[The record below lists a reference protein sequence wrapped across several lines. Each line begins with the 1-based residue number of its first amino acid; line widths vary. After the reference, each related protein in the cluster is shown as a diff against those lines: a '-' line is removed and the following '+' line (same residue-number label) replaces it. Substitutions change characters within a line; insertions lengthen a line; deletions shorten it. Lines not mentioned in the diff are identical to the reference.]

1 MKNTLKLTAA
11 LMLTTTAA
19 TAGGIE
25 RGSNAYSVLFE
36 EGNYVALSFSTVR
49 PDVSGD
55 YPAGVPFGGGSTG
68 NMSKD
73 YTNAGLALKYELNN
87 RFDVG
92 LFLNQPY
99 GANADY
105 PDGAYAGLSA
115 DWESNQIAL
124 VLKYQATPN
133 ISVFGGI
140 RSVESQADIAIPDA
154 VIRGG
159 IAQSAQDAADAG
171 DLATAGVLSNIAST
185 TAAGALGYSAETDD
199 SRETSYI
206 LGAAYE
212 RPEIAL
218 RVALT
223 YETGYKHKF
232 AGTETL
238 TGLGVS
244 GTSDFE
250 IEMPQS
256 VTLDFQTGV
265 AADTLVFGSIRWAEW
280 SVWEVR
286 PNGYDTALNDR
297 VTGIDNDVTTIRL
310 GVGRQINE
318 DLSVFARVTYE
329 GDNGDE
335 ASRLAPTDGS
345 TAFGI
350 GGSYTYNDVK
360 FTGGLEY
367 IKLGDATDGSG
378 VEFADNDA
386 IALGLTVGYQF

>member
-25 RGSNAYSVLFE
+25 RGGNNYSVLFE
-36 EGNYVALSFSTVR
+36 EGNYVALSFSSVR

-55 YPAGVPFGGGSTG
+55 YPAGAPPVGLGGGSTD
-68 NMSKD
+68 NMSED
-73 YTNAGLALKYELNN
+73 YSNFGVALKYELNEQ
-87 RFDVG
+87 FDVG

-105 PDGAYAGLSA
+105 TAGAYTGLGA
-115 DWESNQIAL
+115 EWESNQVAL

-133 ISVFGGI
+133 ISVYGGV
-140 RSVESQADIAIPDA
+140 RSVESEANIAIPDA
-154 VIRGG
+154 LVRGG
-159 IAQSAQDAADAG
+159 LAAAAAAGNAQAG
-171 DLATAGVLSNIAST
+171 AL
-185 TAAGALGYSAETDD
+185 AAGAPAGTLGYTAETDAN
-199 SRETSYI
+199 RETSYI
-206 LGAAYE
+206 VGAAYE

-223 YETGYKHKF
+223 YETGYTHTF
-232 AGTETL
+232 AGTESVPAVPT
-238 TGLGVS
+238 VS

-256 VTLDFQTGV
+256 VTLDFQSGV

-286 PNGYDTALNDR
+286 PNGYEALTGGGR
-297 VTGIDNDVTTIRL
+297 VTGIDDDVTTLRL
-310 GVGRQINE
+310 GVGRKIND

-329 GDNGDE
+329 DGNGGE
-335 ASRLAPTDGS
+335 ASRLSPTDGS
-345 TAFGI
+345 TAFGF
-350 GGSYTYNDVK
+350 GGSYTYNNVK

-367 IKLGDATDGSG
+367 VKLGDATDASG
-378 VEFADNDA
+378 VEFADNSA
-386 IALGLTVGYQF
+386 IAVGLTVGYQF